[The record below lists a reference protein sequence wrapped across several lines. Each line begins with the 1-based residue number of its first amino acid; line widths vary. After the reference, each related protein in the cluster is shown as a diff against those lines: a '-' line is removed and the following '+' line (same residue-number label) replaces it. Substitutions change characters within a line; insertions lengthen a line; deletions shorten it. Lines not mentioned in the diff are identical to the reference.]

1 MDIKRIIKEEID
13 DFNWIKESDPIEQLD
28 NHYGNIFN
36 HLPRQENIPET
47 DYYKDAITLHE
58 LLNQLEGD
66 YDDLFSSTLADI
78 CTWGLPIPSHEK
90 YSSVPIIKKILCH
103 DDFKKPE
110 IKKLLKGYYKKRIK
124 QLKKLLGQPSSTWET
139 IKRYN
144 PFYSRISDAI
154 RTTNQNVNESDDFGW
169 VDNSIEVGKCFMVN
183 YPIPSY
189 YTMEDINLLFQ
200 MIKIIDIKQGKELKG
215 VGGRKLMDI
224 PKDSF
229 NERAVKI
236 KFAKMNYGSWRDD
249 FEIYYPEV
257 QDWIDWGWLTPV
269 ECE

>member
-13 DFNWIKESDPIEQLD
+13 DFNWIRESDPIEQLD
-28 NHYGNIFN
+28 YYYDNMFN
-36 HLPRQENIPET
+36 EENINPDNGPLYFPT
-47 DYYKDAITLHE
+47 NRIIASK
-58 LLNQLEGD
+58 LLNQLEED
-66 YDDLFSSTLADI
+66 YGNMFSSTLTDI
-78 CTWGLPIPSHEK
+78 CTWGLPTPSHEK
-90 YSSVPIIKKILCH
+90 YGSVSIVKRILCH